1 MCSGFLK
8 YLPAVQPAANP
19 SFIGT
24 ERPSMYAYYAI
35 LKHGWTRFKG
45 VFGGLIACNTR
56 SDSQVRDTHL
66 LWSAADPMW
75 PSPVP

>member
-1 MCSGFLK
+1 
-8 YLPAVQPAANP
+8 
-19 SFIGT
+19 
-24 ERPSMYAYYAI
+24 MYAYYAI